1 MVLPSHH
8 ISIMFPGGSTVGD
21 HVSRAKSGQRG
32 HRELPV
38 VIPGEETTEIQE
50 PACGSE
56 VERIQFLFAEDEEAK
71 KV

>member
-1 MVLPSHH
+1 M
-8 ISIMFPGGSTVGD
+8 GD